1 MAATVEL
8 SKVPVHISARG
19 AYIYVKDLTEKQ
31 ANYIEK
37 SFTIRNKNILGF
49 WDIIKCYSY
58 WRIGQD
64 RCILIPRFGPR
75 VICEKIRLKPH
86 NRIEAGQTARFT
98 ITAEFRGNQRVVFNE
113 LMATYFNAA
122 QVQKGLAGTIIN
134 LEPGQGKTYLGMQVI
149 AHLGLKTFIV
159 THNELI
165 LKQWADAIA
174 QCMAGARVGLW
185 YGKRKTAN
193 ADSDIIISIINSAIN
208 YEGWDNI
215 GLCIF
220 DEAHL
225 YCSKGRAEVFDKC
238 QSTYMLGLTATP
250 EDRKERQD
258 GTYKIIQWHIGPVL
272 DAAQVDGYTVEDIP
286 FQGRV
291 RMVKYRGHPDYTET
305 LINERLE
312 IVSNSKMIAQLAQDP
327 YRIKLVV
334 RLTQEAIRETGINLF
349 IFANR
354 RSYLEDIHARL
365 VEIHG
370 TAPLF
375 FTNAVE
381 EAAIMTIMGNSTQD
395 AVAAAE
401 AHSRI
406 ILTTYQYFG
415 VGKSIPRMNA
425 MILATPFRTGS
436 KQYIGRI
443 FRLGS
448 DYSIVRNIID
458 IVDWDTTLKS
468 QWYSRKKYYAEKEY
482 PIIAE
487 QVQWNEFHEVA
498 TTAPIVDTTTAPIV
512 DTTT

>member
-1 MAATVEL
+1 
-8 SKVPVHISARG
+8 
-19 AYIYVKDLTEKQ
+19 
-31 ANYIEK
+31 
-37 SFTIRNKNILGF
+37 
-49 WDIIKCYSY
+49 
-58 WRIGQD
+58 
-64 RCILIPRFGPR
+64 
-75 VICEKIRLKPH
+75 
-86 NRIEAGQTARFT
+86 
-98 ITAEFRGNQRVVFNE
+98 
-113 LMATYFNAA
+113 
-122 QVQKGLAGTIIN
+122 
-134 LEPGQGKTYLGMQVI
+134 
-149 AHLGLKTFIV
+149 
-159 THNELI
+159 
-165 LKQWADAIA
+165 
-174 QCMAGARVGLW
+174 
-185 YGKRKTAN
+185 
-193 ADSDIIISIINSAIN
+193 
-208 YEGWDNI
+208 
-215 GLCIF
+215 
-220 DEAHL
+220 
-225 YCSKGRAEVFDKC
+225 
-238 QSTYMLGLTATP
+238 MLGLTATP

-272 DAAQVDGYTVEDIP
+272 DAAEVDGYTVDDIP

-334 RLTQEAIRETGINLF
+334 RLTQEVISEAGINLF

-381 EAAIMTIMGNSTQD
+381 EAAIMTIMGNSTHD

-482 PIIAE
+482 PINTE
-487 QVQWNEFHEVA
+487 QVSWDEFQEEDPANIAANIVA
-498 TTAPIVDTTTAPIV
+498 GTR
-512 DTTT
+512 